1 MDAALRALLD
11 DAIAREIASAAA
23 VAIGDGG
30 REIMVDA
37 VGTTRRLPTPGVTI
51 DARAVFDL
59 ASVSKVMATGAVAMA
74 LTSRGRLDLDAP
86 ARTLVPAGVGAA
98 AAIDPRVTV
107 RHLLGH
113 ASGLPAHVKFYERL
127 WAGDLAGQPD
137 ARRALV
143 HLAATHPLERP
154 PGTAAVYSD
163 LGYITLGAA
172 LEGAGGAPLEVL
184 FRDLVAGPLGL
195 DVARFVDLRGR
206 ADGAGADDFDAPVVA
221 TEIDARRGLVQG
233 EVHDENCHAGGGVA
247 GHAGLFAPVRE
258 VSAFARAMVELL
270 AGRDVAGLRADVA
283 RTFVETSAAPDT
295 THRLAWDTPS
305 TTPGVSHAGDRWPRT
320 GGYGHLG
327 FTGTSVWLDAEKR
340 RWVVLLTN
348 RVHPS
353 REGERAAA
361 IKDVRRAVMDTVVDA
376 LG

>member
-11 DAIAREIASAAA
+11 DAITREIASAAA
-23 VAIGDGG
+23 VAVGDGG
-30 REIMVDA
+30 REILVDA
-37 VGTTRRLPTPGVTI
+37 VGMTRRVPTPGVTI
-51 DARAVFDL
+51 DAGAVFDL

-74 LTSRGRLDLDAP
+74 LTSRGRLDLEAP
-86 ARTLVPAGVGAA
+86 ARTLVP

-137 ARRALV
+137 PRRALV

-195 DVARFVDLRGR
+195 DVARFVDLRGDSAR
-206 ADGAGADDFDAPVVA
+206 DFDAPVVA
-221 TEIDARRGLVQG
+221 TELDARRGLVQG

-258 VSAFARAMVELL
+258 VSAFARAMIELL

-283 RTFVETSAAPDT
+283 RTFVESAAAPDT

-305 TTPGVSHAGDRWPRT
+305 TTPGVSHAGDRWPRA

-327 FTGTSVWLDAEKR
+327 FTGTSVWLDTAKR

-361 IKDVRRAVMDTVVDA
+361 IKDVRRAVMDAVVDA
-376 LG
+376 LS